1 MGKGTF
7 KNLNKLLPP
16 KRRGLLWSEPNEAW
30 RCQQWT
36 PWPVVNIGIQLRL
49 AWLYLLRGGGGGIN
63 SLFPTARDVYFS
75 TWKFPEAADRIVLP
89 VRPSIHPFIHSSADI
104 PEILVC

>member
-1 MGKGTF
+1 MSTVDAVAGGKYWHPAAFGMVVF
-7 KNLNKLLPP
+7 
-16 KRRGLLWSEPNEAW
+16 A
-30 RCQQWT
+30 
-36 PWPVVNIGIQLRL
+36 PWG
-49 AWLYLLRGGGGGIN
+49 GGGGGIN